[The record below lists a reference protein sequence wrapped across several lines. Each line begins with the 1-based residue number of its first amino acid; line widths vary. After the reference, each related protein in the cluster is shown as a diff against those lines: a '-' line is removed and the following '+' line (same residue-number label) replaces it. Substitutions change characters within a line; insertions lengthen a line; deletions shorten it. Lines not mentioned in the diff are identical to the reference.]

1 MGNPLFTGTMD
12 SGAGC
17 STAPDQI
24 TALLADWRAFAAF
37 QSRCLDHLRSE
48 IRRTNGI
55 VERSTLEISSGFREL
70 AASAEEQGVRV
81 QEIIASA
88 NVVELE
94 GERVPIDRVMALMQ
108 QVLVDMV
115 NNIVS
120 LSMQAMKMVYLLDDV
135 VQDVDVV
142 GKFIGEIEEINQQTS
157 FLALNASIEAARAGA
172 AGTTFHVVAGEV
184 RQLSAGT
191 AALAERMRQT
201 VGAVSRGVARGYDIL
216 RTIAE
221 TDLAPQ
227 LLAKERIDLA
237 MSGLILQAD
246 HFTSVLGSAVDASTD
261 MGRNIGQIVVRLQ
274 FQDLAKQR
282 FDHIMDGMMV
292 MKAGIGDLDAAT
304 GLGLPPTLEVP
315 DRSGW
320 LATLIPSSLRDES
333 GAGSMRE
340 QSLRRLLLG
349 GTGLDGIGALDAA
362 SPEPDDVELF

>member
-1 MGNPLFTGTMD
+1 M
-12 SGAGC
+12 
-17 STAPDQI
+17 